1 MLTIIAAMPSKNDP
15 VVTNLLAESLSP
27 VVSAAAYGFGGSAK
41 SNTRFIPS
49 ELMTSPAGVL
59 N

>member
-27 VVSAAAYGFGGSAK
+27 VVSAAYGFGGSAK